1 MKTFEEKWTAWLD
14 GQLSDR
20 ESAEFEAS
28 LPNKAAAEAE
38 KAEAKKLG
46 LLLKRELGPQA
57 VLNEEFFN
65 HQIRE
70 RIARES
76 AGESRKRGVEVSP
89 WWTIRRLLWTGAA
102 SLVVFLVLAIFVMR
116 DKNPAEQSQYLTQ
129 ILNARVDPVVSPNAT
144 ISMFETKEDRVTVL
158 WTEGLQSLPADY
170 AAK

>member
-14 GQLSDR
+14 GRLSDR
-20 ESAEFEAS
+20 ELAEFEAS
-28 LPNKAAAEAE
+28 LPDKAAAEAE

-46 LLLKRELGPQA
+46 ALLKRELGAQA
-57 VLNEEFFN
+57 MLNEEFFN

-76 AGESRKRGVEVSP
+76 ADQPRKRGVAVSTS
-89 WWTIRRLLWTGAA
+89 WTIRRLLWTGTA
-102 SLVVFLVLAIFVMR
+102 SLAVFLVMAIFVMR

-158 WTEGLQSLPADY
+158 WTEGLQSLPSDY